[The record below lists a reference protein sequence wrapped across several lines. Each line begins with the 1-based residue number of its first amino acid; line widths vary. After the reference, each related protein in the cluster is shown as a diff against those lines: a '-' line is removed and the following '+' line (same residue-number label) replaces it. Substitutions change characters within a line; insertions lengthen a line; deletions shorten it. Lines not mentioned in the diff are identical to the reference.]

1 MDVDQDREWL
11 SVAQAAQRMD
21 VTEDE
26 IIRLA
31 RARVLRSRNLFGIPE
46 VEPAI
51 VAGVR
56 RNPAPDVQTKRPL
69 FPWRDTQPDDEHT
82 DDSPTW

>member
-1 MDVDQDREWL
+1 MMDADQEREWL
-11 SVAQAAQRMD
+11 TVAEAAERMD

-31 RARVLRSRNLFGIPE
+31 RSRVLRSRNLFGIPE

-51 VAGVR
+51 VPGVR
-56 RNPAPDVQTKRPL
+56 HNPHGTEYPPRRRPPFRRPPIEQT
-69 FPWRDTQPDDEHT
+69 T
-82 DDSPTW
+82 